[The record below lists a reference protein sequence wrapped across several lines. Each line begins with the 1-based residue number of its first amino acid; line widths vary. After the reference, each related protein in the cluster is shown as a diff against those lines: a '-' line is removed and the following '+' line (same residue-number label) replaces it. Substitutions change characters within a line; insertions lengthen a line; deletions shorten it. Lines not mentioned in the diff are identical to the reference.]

1 MSPFSYRVAIAAMV
15 SPVLTSGCVP
25 VTANSPIITSR
36 LQMVSA
42 GHTGCLPGENDI
54 SNVAANPDGSGTW
67 NATCLGKIYLCSAVA
82 AVNQSES
89 FSCAPIA
96 K

>member
-1 MSPFSYRVAIAAMV
+1 MSVFSYRVAIAAMV
-15 SPVLTSGCVP
+15 SLVVTAGCVP
-25 VTANSPIITSR
+25 IAANSPIVTSR

-42 GHTGCLPGENDI
+42 GHTGCLPGENAI

-89 FSCAPIA
+89 YSCAPVA